1 MRHRNLL
8 FAALSD
14 LIRRPVRSVVV
25 TLCLAAI
32 LLPLVTALAISQGLK
47 FQAEISI
54 KEGADFYVSKDL
66 FGGEG
71 PISLVYLPEVSGL
84 EGISRATARVV
95 GRTYFVDRLVA
106 VVGLDREGLLA
117 LKPLVEGDVP
127 KSPGEV
133 LVGQGIA
140 KEFGIHPGPDMR
152 FTLARN
158 NRKVFTPTGT
168 LHPSSLWSSY
178 VMIMHYKDAN
188 EFFRIKGVVTQ
199 LLLYK
204 SSPSA
209 SLEAESIIDQ
219 MSTRGSRG
227 GSLWIGTRKRINE
240 MFLKGYDHRGGIYTV
255 LFIIGAALA
264 VPAFLV
270 TSGFG
275 LKELGREIGVLKA
288 MGWRTYEILE
298 KVFFENILM
307 SLAAVS
313 ISILL
318 SMAWIKGLNGIVIG
332 QFFIA
337 EIGVVPDVDIPSRYL
352 PSHGLFCLVF
362 ALGVTLSGGLS
373 SAWRRTKMPPCELM
387 R

>member
-32 LLPLVTALAISQGLK
+32 LLPLVTALAISQGLR
-47 FQAEISI
+47 FQAGISVE
-54 KEGADFYVSKDL
+54 EGADFYVSKDL
-66 FGGEG
+66 LGGEG
-71 PISLVYLPEVSGL
+71 PISLSYLPEVSGL
-84 EGISRATARVV
+84 KGISRATARVV
-95 GRTYFVDRLVA
+95 GRAYFVDRLVA
-106 VVGLDREGLLA
+106 VVGLDRKGLLA

-127 KSPGEV
+127 ESRGEV

-140 KEFGIHPGPDMR
+140 NEFGIHPGPDMR

-158 NRKVFTPTGT
+158 NRKVFTPAGI
-168 LHPSSLWSSY
+168 LRSSSLWTPY

-188 EFFRIKGVVTQ
+188 EFFGMRGVATQ

-209 SLEAESIIDQ
+209 SLSAESITGQ
-219 MSTRGSRG
+219 MGQQGSRG
-227 GSLWIGTRKRINE
+227 PSLWIETRKRIHE
-240 MFLKGYDHRGGIYTV
+240 MLLKGYDHMGGIYTV

-264 VPAFLV
+264 IPAFLV

-275 LKELGREIGVLKA
+275 LKESGREIGVLKA
-288 MGWRTYEILE
+288 MGWRTYEVLE

-352 PSHGLFCLVF
+352 PSHALLCLVF

-373 SAWRRTKMPPCELM
+373 SAWHRTRMPPGELM

>member
-1 MRHRNLL
+1 MRHKNLL
-8 FAALSD
+8 FTALGD

-32 LLPLVTALAISQGLK
+32 LLPLVTALAISQGLR

-71 PISLVYLPEVSGL
+71 PISLACLKEVSGL
-84 EGISRATARVV
+84 EGISRATVRVV

-127 KSPGEV
+127 KIRGEV
-133 LVGQGIA
+133 VVGQGIVN
-140 KEFGIHPGPDMR
+140 EFGIYPGPDMR
-152 FTLARN
+152 FTLTQN
-158 NRKVFTPTGT
+158 NRKMFTPTGT
-168 LHPSSLWSSY
+168 LHPSSIWSSY
-178 VMIMHYKDAN
+178 VIIMHYEDAN
-188 EFFRIKGVVTQ
+188 EFFRLKGVVTQ

-209 SLEAESIIDQ
+209 PLVAESIRDQ
-219 MSTRGSRG
+219 IGQRGSRDR
-227 GSLWIGTRKRINE
+227 SLWIGTRKHIHE
-240 MFLKGYDHRGGIYTV
+240 MLLKGYDHRGGIYTV
-255 LFIIGAALA
+255 LFVIGAALA
-264 VPAFLV
+264 IPAFLV

-288 MGWRTYEILE
+288 MGWRTCEVLE
-298 KVFFENILM
+298 KVLFENILM

-318 SMAWIKGLNGIVIG
+318 SMALVKGLNGILIA

-362 ALGVTLSGGLS
+362 ALGVTLLGGLS
-373 SAWRRTKMPPCELM
+373 SAWHRTKMPPCELM